1 MLQGFPRVSAQSHL
15 NKLRGSLDV
24 APVAKEGCT
33 RRIWLPPGK
42 VLAIQRRSHTLGGS
56 WIPDAFPSQGFHKR
70 VSAMLAVG
78 DIVELRARVSQI
90 RLWRGG

>member
-42 VLAIQRRSHTLGGS
+42 VLAVPSSGDHTHLGEVGS
-56 WIPDAFPSQGFHKR
+56 QMLFPAKAFIK
-70 VSAMLAVG
+70 
-78 DIVELRARVSQI
+78 D
-90 RLWRGG
+90 